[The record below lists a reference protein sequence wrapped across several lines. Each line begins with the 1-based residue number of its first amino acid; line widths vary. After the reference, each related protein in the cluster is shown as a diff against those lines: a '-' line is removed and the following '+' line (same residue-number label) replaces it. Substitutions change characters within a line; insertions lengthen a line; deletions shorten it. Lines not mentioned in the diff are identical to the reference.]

1 MLLLEIMDES
11 ERKAKNAK
19 IAESYAATK
28 AKRATQSCR
37 VFQLKVQ
44 KNKLSA
50 SQREALSMM
59 FVEAKWLVNAIL
71 SWSETGNSLSS
82 YSTKQK
88 TVIHLDRDKN
98 PIESEFKYLGS
109 QMKQS
114 MLSQM
119 ISNIKALGE
128 LKKKGNK
135 VGKLKYRSECKSI
148 DLKQHGVTYS
158 LKKNKVHVQGIP
170 GWFRVSGTE
179 QFLDKGYEIANA
191 KLLNT
196 PKGYFLAVSCY
207 RDSNKEPKPTK
218 EEDLGIDL
226 GCETA
231 VTLSDGRKFKAKVK
245 ETDRLKRLQKKL
257 ARQVKR
263 SGGWRRTKR
272 LIGVEYQ
279 KITDRKDDLAN
290 KIIHEIKQYQ
300 HVYMQ
305 DELLNKWKS
314 NGHGK
319 AVQYSVLGRVKSKVK
334 KFAANVLSASEPTTK
349 LCYNCGQLHDMP
361 VSKRVYECNCG
372 LHPEDRDVHSAKNMI
387 YISKGIV
394 PMFLVPGEP
403 RDFMRVEPSASALG
417 PRSSSKPLA
426 WKHEAADSLDQR

>member
-1 MLLLEIMDES
+1 MDAA
-11 ERKAKNAK
+11 ERKEKNAK

-44 KNKLSA
+44 KNKLSV

-59 FVEAKWLVNAIL
+59 FVEAKWLSNAML
-71 SWSETGNSLSS
+71 SWSENGNALSS

-88 TVIHLDRDKN
+88 TVIHLDKDKN
-98 PIESEFKYLGS
+98 PVESTFQYLGS

-114 MLSQM
+114 LLAQML
-119 ISNIKALGE
+119 SNIKTLAQ
-128 LKKKGNK
+128 LKKKGKK
-135 VGKLKYRSECKSI
+135 VGKLKYRSECKAI
-148 DLKQHGVTYS
+148 ELKQHGITYT
-158 LKKNKVHVQGIP
+158 LKKDKVHVQGTS
-170 GWFRVSGTE
+170 GWLRVSGTE
-179 QFLDKGYEIANA
+179 QFLGKGYEIANA

-196 PKGYFLAVSCY
+196 PRGYYLAVSCY
-207 RDSNKEPKPTK
+207 RDAASEPAPKK

-231 VTLSDGRKFKAKVK
+231 VTTSDGRKFKAKVK

-263 SGGWRRTKR
+263 SGGWKRTKR
-272 LIGVEYQ
+272 LIGVEHQ
-279 KITDRKDDLAN
+279 KIADRKNDLAN
-290 KIIHEIKQYQ
+290 KIVHEIKQHQ

-305 DELLNKWKS
+305 DELLAKWHS
-314 NGHGK
+314 GGHGK

-334 KFAANVLSASEPTTK
+334 MFAANVLPASEPTTK

-361 VSKRVYECNCG
+361 VSMRVYVCDCG
-372 LHPEDRDVHSAKNMI
+372 LAPEDRDVHSAKNMV
-387 YISKGIV
+387 YMSKIIV
-394 PMFLVPGEP
+394 PGGSREFKREEP
-403 RDFMRVEPSASALG
+403 LASVQGCKSLC
-417 PRSSSKPLA
+417 KPLV
-426 WKHEAADSLDQR
+426 WSHEAAASLAPR